1 MNIYG
6 IVITASIG
14 AATGIALKLYY
25 DNLKK
30 KEENRRKQVEILS
43 NGVEIKVDK
52 DIVDEAIK
60 TTVDRVVTHEVR
72 EACNTAVF
80 KVKADIHQ
88 EIKSTVNS
96 IYSDIESSVKKEL
109 NMQLKNIDIVD
120 AKKEVIRKAKE
131 RVAEKFEDN
140 LDEVLEKYN
149 RDLDNIS
156 KIYSSIAQTLKKDE
170 KTVALKID

>member
-6 IVITASIG
+6 IVITAGIG
-14 AATGIALKLYY
+14 AAAGIALKLYS

-60 TTVDRVVTHEVR
+60 TTVDRVVTHEVKD
-72 EACNTAVF
+72 ACNAAVF

-88 EIKSTVNS
+88 EIKSVVDS
-96 IYSDIESSVKKEL
+96 VYSDIESSVKKEL
-109 NMQLKNIDIVD
+109 NTQLKNIDIAD

-131 RVAEKFEDN
+131 RVAEKFEDD
-140 LDEVLEKYN
+140 LDEVLDKYN